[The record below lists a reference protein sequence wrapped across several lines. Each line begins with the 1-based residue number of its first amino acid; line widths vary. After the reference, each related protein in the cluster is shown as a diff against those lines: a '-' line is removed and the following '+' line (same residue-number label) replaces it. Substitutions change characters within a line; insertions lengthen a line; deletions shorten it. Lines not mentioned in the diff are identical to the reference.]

1 MAGEFKF
8 ENWITNNKLSGDTKA
23 ALEAEELTEKDDIIE
38 ITDSVVKDSVNLIK
52 LSSAQKIRLKKA
64 VEILRGVTA
73 ENTQRDSSGSDMGN
87 AKVLDSKQMQGDP
100 ELQQR
105 LAQFELENKLMSDI
119 LGAKQ
124 HMGPQPP
131 QDTAPK
137 PGKALYINDFVS
149 KADVSTVDEETELF
163 AGDGQKLVLKSSTAK
178 KPKAHEVTLSQW
190 ISGNARIMAK
200 LIEEG
205 ELDREQILQY
215 LHYTEKFGDMAQ
227 KYTIS
232 SLMLFDERFRKDQA
246 EKGTSWAEDNY
257 HATLFHLEKR
267 PVSNASKQ
275 GKKGGTQR
283 NAEPGA
289 RKKVCLDFNNRS
301 GCNWGSNCKF
311 PHTCAKAGCE
321 GDHPQYQH
329 PSSEGVSK
337 DRPT

>member
-8 ENWITNNKLSGDTKA
+8 ETWITNNKLSGDTKG

-64 VEILRGVTA
+64 VANLRGVTT
-73 ENTQRDSSGSDMGN
+73 ENTQKDSLGSGLGN
-87 AKVLDSKQMQGDP
+87 SNVVDSRQMQGDP

-124 HMGPQPP
+124 HMGPQP
-131 QDTAPK
+131 QKETASK
-137 PGKALYINDFVS
+137 PGKALFINDFVS
-149 KADVSTVDEETELF
+149 KADVSTVDEETELL
-163 AGDGQKLVLKSSTAK
+163 AGNGQRLVLRSSTAK

-190 ISGNARIMAK
+190 ISGNARIMKK

-205 ELDREQILQY
+205 ELDGEQILQY

-227 KYTIS
+227 KHTIP

-246 EKGTSWAEDNY
+246 ENGTSWADDNY

-267 PVSNASKQ
+267 PVSSANKQ
-275 GKKGGTQR
+275 GKKGGMQR
-283 NAEPGA
+283 NAESGA
-289 RKKVCLDFNNRS
+289 RKRVCLDFNNRA
-301 GCNWGSNCKF
+301 GCSWGSECKF
-311 PHTCAKAGCE
+311 PHTCAKVGCE
-321 GDHPQYQH
+321 GNHPQYQH
-329 PSSEGVSK
+329 PSSEGVAK
-337 DRPT
+337 DKPT